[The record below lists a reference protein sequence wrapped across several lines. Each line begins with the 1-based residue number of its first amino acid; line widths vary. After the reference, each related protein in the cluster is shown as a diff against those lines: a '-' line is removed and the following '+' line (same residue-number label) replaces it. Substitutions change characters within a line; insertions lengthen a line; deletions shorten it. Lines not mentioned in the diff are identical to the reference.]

1 MTNSMMAAAA
11 AMALALT
18 GTVPVPALAVQAA
31 SDTPA
36 DSTKK
41 LPDGTTPAERA
52 NTARLNAE
60 QAAKAKAD
68 NITYQQEVSA
78 AAQQVAHDQAEFVED
93 TAAYEIEKARIAAL
107 STEERLKYE
116 AAVAAWKADVAACKA
131 GETHRCAKPKPTLPP
146 QDPQD

>member
-1 MTNSMMAAAA
+1 MINSMMAAAVA
-11 AMALALT
+11 TALT
-18 GTVPVPALAVQAA
+18 LTSTVSVPAIAVQAA
-31 SDTPA
+31 SDTA
-36 DSTKK
+36 VDSTKK

-78 AAQQVAHDQAEFVED
+78 AAQQVAHDQAEFVDD
-93 TAAYEIEKARIAAL
+93 TAVYEMEKARIAAL
-107 STEERLKYE
+107 SAEERVKYE
-116 AAVAAWKADVAACKA
+116 AEVAAWKADVAACKA

-146 QDPQD
+146 QD